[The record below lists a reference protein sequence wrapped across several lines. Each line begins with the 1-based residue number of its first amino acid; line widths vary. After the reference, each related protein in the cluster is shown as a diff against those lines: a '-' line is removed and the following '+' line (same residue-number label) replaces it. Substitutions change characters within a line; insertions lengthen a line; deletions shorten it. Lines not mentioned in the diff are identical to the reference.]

1 MKGLRKH
8 VFLVFIIFS
17 IITAVVFYI
26 WMTSFFEERLNDQ
39 QNQHMLSELNALT
52 AVVEQTADEV
62 TLQHMDNYIPL
73 KELTNS
79 PNFRDERLTIVDLDG
94 DVVFDSDKEPEQIEN
109 QRHRPEVAGV
119 LDGAEVGSHKRK
131 SPISGQMTYYM
142 ATPLLNDIGEL
153 IGVIRLSEHL
163 PSVYLLTTISL
174 IGTLIVL
181 LLFAATIYLIIH
193 RWTIKIQSGL
203 KAIESVVD
211 DLKENNFDRRYRLD
225 SYEEINHLGRSVN
238 DLSETITRQVHEKEV
253 NEEQIQELINNL
265 VLGVM
270 LLDEDQ
276 RIIMTNPAMNEI
288 LGTNFYGQLKR
299 DYNEVIKSSDIVTLV
314 EQAYSRG
321 KTVNDEITIYYP
333 DERII
338 DVNVV
343 PIPSKTSSDL
353 NVIILLYDITE
364 IRRLEKVR
372 TDFVANA
379 SHELR
384 TPITALKGFS
394 ETLLDGAMED
404 QEVLTEFLQIINKEA
419 ERLDTIV
426 EDILQLSRLEQKVSQ
441 VNAQSVRLK
450 DSVEDVF
457 QILQQKAEIKNIHC
471 GLVEAEPTYVFADP
485 DHVKQIVMNL
495 IANAI
500 AYTREDGSVC
510 VRIGVEGEEVYLQ
523 VEDNGIG
530 IPEADIPRIFERFYR
545 VDRARSRNAGGTG
558 LGLSIVR
565 WLVDSM
571 NARIE
576 VDSEYKKGSI
586 FSVYFPKS
594 RKDEN

>member
-8 VFLVFIIFS
+8 LFLTFLIFS
-17 IITAVVFYI
+17 VLTAVAFYI
-26 WMTSFFEERLNDQ
+26 LMTPFFEEHLIDQ
-39 QNQHMLSELNALT
+39 KNQHMLSELNALT
-52 AVVEQTADEV
+52 AVVEQATDEM
-62 TLQHMDNYIPL
+62 TLKHMDNHIL
-73 KELTNS
+73 LEELTDS

-94 DVVFDSDKEPEQIEN
+94 DVVFDSDKDPKQMEN
-109 QRHRPEVAGV
+109 QRHRPEVASV
-119 LDGAEVGSHKRK
+119 LEGAEVGRHKRK
-131 SPISGQMTYYM
+131 SPISGQTTYYM
-142 ATPLLNDIGEL
+142 GTPLFNDIGEV

-163 PSVYLLTTISL
+163 PNAYLLTTISL
-174 IGTLIVL
+174 IGSLIVL
-181 LLFAATIYLIIH
+181 FLFIATIYLIIH
-193 RWTIKIQSGL
+193 RWIVKIQSGL
-203 KAIESVVD
+203 QAIGSVVD
-211 DLKENNFDRRYRLD
+211 ELKEKNFDRRYRVD
-225 SYEEINHLGRSVN
+225 SYEEINHLGRSIN
-238 DLSETITRQVHEKEV
+238 DLSEAISRQVHEKEV

-288 LGTNFYGQLKR
+288 LGTNFYGQLER

-314 EQAYSRG
+314 EQAYRKG
-321 KTVNDEITIYYP
+321 KTINDEITIYYP
-333 DERII
+333 DERIV

-404 QEVLTEFLQIINKEA
+404 QAVLTEFLQIINKEA

-441 VNAQSVRLK
+441 VNAQLVRLK

-457 QILQQKAEIKNIHC
+457 QILQQKAEIKNIRC
-471 GLVEAEPTYVFADP
+471 RLIEATPTYVFADP

-500 AYTREDGSVC
+500 AYTREDGRVC
-510 VRIGVEGEEVYLQ
+510 VRIGIEEEEVYLQ

-586 FSVYFPKS
+586 FSVYFPKP